1 MSLLSS
7 SPIWDS
13 ETLEESSW
21 SSVKVYVSYSFED
34 GLWMEVLGI
43 NVELNIWLFMELLEI
58 EVFNSNTYII
68 LN

>member
-7 SPIWDS
+7 SPVRYLES
-13 ETLEESSW
+13 LEESSW
-21 SSVKVYVSYSFED
+21 SSVEVHISNSLEEC
-34 GLWMEVLGI
+34 LRMEILSI
-43 NVELNIWLFMELLEI
+43 NVELNIGLLMELIAI

>member
-7 SPIWDS
+7 SPVRYL
-13 ETLEESSW
+13 ETLEEGSW
-21 SSVKVYVSYSFED
+21 SSVEVYISNSLEEC
-34 GLWMEVLGI
+34 LRMEILSI
-43 NVELNIWLFMELLEI
+43 NVELNIGLLMELIAI